1 MVLMIVKINFVKM
14 KLFELFFNIVI
25 LNLVLNICIVFNLNV
40 SKLIFLVFKN
50 FFKKLMSMSV
60 IKFIRIIKLWFII
73 DFFLI
78 VFNLSWGIVN
88 IVSVK

>member
-1 MVLMIVKINFVKM
+1 MIVKINFVKM

>member
-1 MVLMIVKINFVKM
+1 MIVKINFVKM

-60 IKFIRIIKLWFII
+60 IKFIRIIKL
-73 DFFLI
+73 
-78 VFNLSWGIVN
+78 
-88 IVSVK
+88 